1 MDIATLLATDSILF
15 KLIMALFLGAFIGL
29 RRQMDIQQEGSESFV
44 GFRTM
49 PLIVML
55 GALSTMIPEI
65 PLLPV
70 ICLVGVL
77 VFLAIAYYNGVFK
90 LQLIGLTSEFA
101 TLIMFLVGVL
111 VGSGEYITAIVLTVV
126 IALLTGFKSQLH
138 KFAQNISPQEWG
150 GALQLLI
157 LSAVVLP
164 FLPREAVDPWGVLVP
179 FDIWLLVI
187 FISGIGFIGYFLQK
201 YIDSK
206 KSLLA
211 TSVLGSLV
219 SSTAVTTALALK
231 SKNRPEIPKQLFIL
245 ALLVAVATMLVRT
258 ILSIMVIAPSS
269 VKIVVLVPIAM
280 LTACIFGIIFYSKAD
295 DEIEVE
301 LRPDLES
308 PFELLPALKF
318 GALFVIVLIAVEIGK
333 NYLGDYGVLITA
345 FFSAF
350 VDVDATML
358 SSMQASRL
366 GNITTVLAIQ
376 AITVAIIIN
385 TLVKVGYVW
394 LLGRRDVA
402 KFNTV
407 IISLVSLVG
416 VLTFVLL

>member
-1 MDIATLLATDSILF
+1 MDILTLIAPDSILF
-15 KLIMALFLGAFIGL
+15 KIAIALFLGAFIGL
-29 RRQMDIQQEGSESFV
+29 RRQIDIQQEGSESFV

-55 GALSTMIPEI
+55 GAISTMIPQI

-70 ICLVGVL
+70 ICLLGVL

-101 TLIMFLVGVL
+101 TLIMFLAGIL
-111 VGSGEYITAIVLTVV
+111 VGTGEYIVAIVLTVI
-126 IALLTGFKSQLH
+126 IALLTGFKAQLH
-138 KFAQNISPQEWG
+138 SFAQNISPQEWG
-150 GALQLLI
+150 GALQLLV
-157 LSAVVLP
+157 LSAVILP
-164 FLPREAVDPWGVLVP
+164 FLPQEPIDRWGVLVP

-187 FISGIGFIGYFLQK
+187 FISGIGFAGYFLQK

-206 KSLLA
+206 RSLIA
-211 TSVLGSLV
+211 TSILGSMV

-231 SKNRPEIPKQLFIL
+231 SKNREEIPKQLFIL
-245 ALLVAVATMLVRT
+245 ALLVAVGTMLIRT
-258 ILSIMVIAPSS
+258 ILAIVVIAPAA
-269 VKIVVLVPIAM
+269 VKVVVVVPVVMLV
-280 LTACIFGIIFYSKAD
+280 ACALGVLFYIKNNG
-295 DEIEVE
+295 EVE
-301 LRPDLES
+301 VDLRPDLES
-308 PFELLPALKF
+308 PFELVPALKF
-318 GALFVIVLIAVEIGK
+318 GALFVVVLVAVAVGK

-345 FFSAF
+345 FLSAF

-358 SSMQASRL
+358 SSMQAARL
-366 GNITTVLAIQ
+366 DNISTTLAIQ

-402 KFNTV
+402 KLNTV
-407 IISLVSLVG
+407 TVSLVSLVG
-416 VLTFVLL
+416 LVAFLFI